1 MIYLLTQMIL
11 CLALAA
17 LAGGAAG
24 WLLHRA
30 RAGAEDE
37 ALRETIVRQH
47 HQLRHAETDVAMLTD
62 DFDDLKQRSQT
73 EIESLR
79 RDVRRL
85 PALLQNLEKSQTLVR
100 QLMQKHE
107 AQLREAAQQN
117 ETLRARLVGH
127 DEREAAFARA
137 RSELETARAEL
148 LALRGGPAGAGAAAI
163 GSATAGAAPANADA
177 TVTTAADD
185 DGRAV
190 ADGSEDAD
198 ASRGAGT
205 PSVFADSVVPPI
217 PAASPSTGAPGG
229 STDTPAS
236 ADRGRAPVDPPR
248 FDRSGFGLDLDAL
261 VGRGPPERGRRS
273 FLADA
278 PSEGD
283 VAADAVPVVDADA
296 DELDVDATV
305 VIAAADRPVDPGP
318 SVGSGSE
325 GRADAGAAD
334 APTATGADDPFGT
347 TRPGERAPEADDA
360 SGELPDPDLDDAD
373 HALDDPGFDDDLD
386 GLDDEDEDPLDDSV
400 ELLFEPVD
408 RHDDLQ
414 RIFGIGPVTE
424 RALNRLGITSYSQ
437 LAELDR
443 DEVEQIA
450 DALQIYPG
458 RIERDDWVGNARRQ
472 LEDVLE
478 EL

>member
-11 CLALAA
+11 CLI
-17 LAGGAAG
+17 LAGVTGGAVG

-30 RAGAEDE
+30 RAGREDE

-62 DFDDLKQRSQT
+62 DFDDLKQRSQA
-73 EIESLR
+73 EIETLR

-85 PALLQNLEKSQTLVR
+85 PTLLQNLDKSQTLVR

-107 AQLREAAQQN
+107 GQLREAAQQN
-117 ETLRARLVGH
+117 ESLRARLAGH

-137 RSELETARAEL
+137 RSELESARAEL
-148 LALRGGPAGAGAAAI
+148 AVLRVAGRADAPPAPAPPIVAGAASAAVVPAVPARPASGVVAVDASADASAEAPAAVPYDPPPAAPSRNAAPPAGGTGAASGAAHPAAPI
-163 GSATAGAAPANADA
+163 GAGIPLDAVRSGFGIDAAAMPFGAPDDDGAPFPDATIVADRSEVAGLDADDEPGGLGLGRGSAVVGGPRLDVGYDDGYDDAD
-177 TVTTAADD
+177 ADD
-185 DGRAV
+185 DG
-190 ADGSEDAD
+190 
-198 ASRGAGT
+198 
-205 PSVFADSVVPPI
+205 
-217 PAASPSTGAPGG
+217 
-229 STDTPAS
+229 
-236 ADRGRAPVDPPR
+236 
-248 FDRSGFGLDLDAL
+248 
-261 VGRGPPERGRRS
+261 
-273 FLADA
+273 
-278 PSEGD
+278 
-283 VAADAVPVVDADA
+283 
-296 DELDVDATV
+296 
-305 VIAAADRPVDPGP
+305 
-318 SVGSGSE
+318 
-325 GRADAGAAD
+325 
-334 APTATGADDPFGT
+334 
-347 TRPGERAPEADDA
+347 
-360 SGELPDPDLDDAD
+360 AD
-373 HALDDPGFDDDLD
+373 HED
-386 GLDDEDEDPLDDSV
+386 GDDEDGDHEDDLLDESV

-437 LAELDR
+437 LAELQR
-443 DEVEQIA
+443 HEVEQIA

>member
-17 LAGGAAG
+17 VAGGALG

-30 RAGAEDE
+30 RAGREDE

-73 EIESLR
+73 EIETLR
-79 RDVRRL
+79 RDNRRL
-85 PALLQNLEKSQTLVR
+85 PTLLQNLDKSQALVR

-117 ETLRARLVGH
+117 EVLRERLAGH

-137 RSELETARAEL
+137 RSELEGARAEL
-148 LALRGGPAGAGAAAI
+148 QALRTARVDAPDRADRADRTEPAGSTDDDATGAEVASRIAAA
-163 GSATAGAAPANADA
+163 SAPAADA
-177 TVTTAADD
+177 PARA
-185 DGRAV
+185 RAV
-190 ADGSEDAD
+190 AVASYPSPGSGVDVDPGPE
-198 ASRGAGT
+198 AG
-205 PSVFADSVVPPI
+205 
-217 PAASPSTGAPGG
+217 PARAPSPSP
-229 STDTPAS
+229 
-236 ADRGRAPVDPPR
+236 
-248 FDRSGFGLDLDAL
+248 
-261 VGRGPPERGRRS
+261 
-273 FLADA
+273 
-278 PSEGD
+278 
-283 VAADAVPVVDADA
+283 ADA
-296 DELDVDATV
+296 DEAGSMSLREADAVGRSEAGDASDDGPAHEPALDPALD
-305 VIAAADRPVDPGP
+305 PVLSPASDSTRDPI
-318 SVGSGSE
+318 
-325 GRADAGAAD
+325 DAGATDPVRSRAAHDRRPD
-334 APTATGADDPFGT
+334 AHAAMPVPGSPDGTPPDAGRPDPDD
-347 TRPGERAPEADDA
+347 
-360 SGELPDPDLDDAD
+360 ELPDDPEPARRFGDRHVLDDAV
-373 HALDDPGFDDDLD
+373 LDDRVVEFDIDELDIDGF
-386 GLDDEDEDPLDDSV
+386 DDEDEDVLDESV
-400 ELLFEPVD
+400 EMLFEPVD

-424 RALNRLGITSYSQ
+424 QALNRLGITSYSQ
-437 LAELDR
+437 LAELQR
-443 DEVEQIA
+443 HEIEQIA